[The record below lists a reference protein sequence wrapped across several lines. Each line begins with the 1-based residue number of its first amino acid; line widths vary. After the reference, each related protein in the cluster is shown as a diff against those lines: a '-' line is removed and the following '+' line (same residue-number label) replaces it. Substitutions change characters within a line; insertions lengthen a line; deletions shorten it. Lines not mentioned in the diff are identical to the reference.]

1 MYWLTFL
8 ALSVVLY
15 APPLNL
21 AQHLWV
27 WAQGQRWRF
36 LLYGWGAPPWLAYVW
51 WLALA
56 YLGLGTA
63 LHLAHRRLPEDSG
76 LSRAA
81 IHVSRAGLGALEVL
95 MVAVALAVVV
105 LAWPILPA
113 ARILFGWRHSIS
125 LPVAALAGLFLLAEA
140 LRIAENNFW
149 ADRAFAAQRMR
160 WLSEHGYH
168 Q

>member
-1 MYWLTFL
+1 
-8 ALSVVLY
+8 
-15 APPLNL
+15 
-21 AQHLWV
+21 
-27 WAQGQRWRF
+27 
-36 LLYGWGAPPWLAYVW
+36 
-51 WLALA
+51 
-56 YLGLGTA
+56 
-63 LHLAHRRLPEDSG
+63 
-76 LSRAA
+76 
-81 IHVSRAGLGALEVL
+81 

-105 LAWPILPA
+105 LAWPILRA
-113 ARILFGWRHSIS
+113 ARMLFGWRHSIS